1 MRYLIAIVLCGLFNV
16 MFSQQSK
23 ILVLVNT
30 SFPVTHDN
38 VSQKIIDRNTLNRD
52 SMDMQI
58 ISRVGYFI
66 LRDLDTSHY
75 VVSRRT
81 IEQLGGKSEDIYP
94 FINYDDIRSPYVR
107 PKMDKLQSFLKEDYD
122 YIVSVNK
129 IDFLR
134 DWGTDKIKLWV
145 SLYDGSYT
153 EITSKRF
160 SSKIDIKK
168 TMLPSALLQVIHE
181 PCEEIEE
188 RILTQIDN
196 HIKRY
201 MNCSSYD
208 AYLAN
213 NTWVQGTL
221 RLWDGDSIR
230 GEVNYDSPYQLRYR
244 ISKESPERTFSAQ
257 DVKEIDFM
265 KMHYR
270 TIFVPHVGNNLGKNA
285 MARIISDGKIKL
297 YEIEHEGLTRYYIS
311 DDNDTKH
318 LLRVRL
324 TPDFKRINNRQ
335 AISSFFGEN
344 EEFIEQIFQ
353 KKFGIKDLEKLVYQY
368 NSL

>member
-1 MRYLIAIVLCGLFNV
+1 
-16 MFSQQSK
+16 
-23 ILVLVNT
+23 
-30 SFPVTHDN
+30 
-38 VSQKIIDRNTLNRD
+38 
-52 SMDMQI
+52 MDMQI

-107 PKMDKLQSFLKEDYD
+107 PKMDKLQSLLKQDYD

-129 IDFLR
+129 IDFLT
-134 DWGTDKIKLWV
+134 DLGVDKIKLWV

-160 SSKIDIKK
+160 ASKIDIKK
-168 TMLPSALLQVIHE
+168 SMLPSALLQVIHE

-213 NTWVQGTL
+213 DNWVVGTL

-230 GEVNYDSPYQLRYR
+230 GEINYESPYSLRYR

-257 DVKEIDFM
+257 AVKEIDFM

-285 MARIISDGKIKL
+285 MARVISDGRIKL

-311 DDNDTKH
+311 DDTDSKH

-335 AISSFFGEN
+335 AVSNYFQNN
-344 EEFIEQIFQ
+344 EEFTAQLFQ
-353 KKFGIKDLEKLVYQY
+353 KKFGIKDLEKLIYQY